1 MNSITLLLINSDSLL
16 GGFTLDSHLSSR
28 NKSAVVG
35 VGRDLH
41 ATICPHLSPFPSKGP
56 DDCSFLGRIILGFR
70 STDPLVFLLPLGC
83 SLTVLFSDLPPGVAQ
98 YVGPTCFSLYLSS
111 VTSLIAK
118 AFNFL

>member
-1 MNSITLLLINSDSLL
+1 M
-16 GGFTLDSHLSSR
+16 DSHLSSR
-28 NKSAVVG
+28 NKSALVG

-83 SLTVLFSDLPPGVAQ
+83 SLTVLVSDLPPGVAQ
-98 YVGPTCFSLYLSS
+98 YVALFLSVFILGDLAHRQGFQFSIGVL
-111 VTSLIAK
+111 T
-118 AFNFL
+118 